1 MIMQYPGEFRPLNLM
16 MLPFDERTCLYNNE
30 LMLADNMDSSGK
42 AIDLT
47 SDSETAPFMASPYP
61 FKIEFYMGLVCLE
74 GSMKVSLNLSEYRL
88 GRGDVLVVQ
97 PGDIGR
103 NIEISSDCMI
113 IVIAFSDKNF
123 VKDADPGGAMLAMR
137 FLSYNSLLHLPD
149 EDLKET
155 ADIYRRMRKRVQQP
169 DYIYK
174 RELLVSYMH
183 VLFCN
188 CCQFMTSGT
197 TGGEVEARNR
207 NTQIFNTFLDL
218 LKEYHTAER
227 AITFYADRLCI
238 TPKYLSQVIYR
249 ASGRHA
255 GEWIRD
261 YVILEAKALLRIRQY
276 SIQQISDMLNFANQ
290 SFFGVYFKKA
300 TGFSP
305 SEYRN
310 L

>member
-1 MIMQYPGEFRPLNLM
+1 MAMQYPGEFRSLNLM
-16 MLPFDERTCLYNNE
+16 MLPFDERTCFYNNE
-30 LMLADNMDSSGK
+30 FMLADNMDSSGK
-42 AIDLT
+42 AIDLA
-47 SDSETAPFMASPYP
+47 SDSDTAPFMASPYP
-61 FKIEFYMGLVCLE
+61 FKIEFYMGLVCL
-74 GSMKVSLNLSEYRL
+74 GGFMRVSLNLSEYRL
-88 GRGDVLVVQ
+88 CRGDVLVVQ

-103 NIEISSDCMI
+103 NIEISPDCRI

-137 FLSYNSLLHLPD
+137 FLSYGSLLHLSD
-149 EDLKET
+149 EDLMET
-155 ADIYRRMRKRVQQP
+155 EDIYNSMRKRVQQP
-169 DYIYK
+169 DYLYK

-188 CCQFMTSGT
+188 CCQLMASGA
-197 TGGEVEARNR
+197 GGGTVETRSR
-207 NTQIFNTFLDL
+207 KVQIFNGFLDL
-218 LKEYHTAER
+218 LKEYHTTER
-227 AITFYADRLCI
+227 AISFYADKLCI
-238 TPKYLSQVIYR
+238 TPKYLSQVIYG